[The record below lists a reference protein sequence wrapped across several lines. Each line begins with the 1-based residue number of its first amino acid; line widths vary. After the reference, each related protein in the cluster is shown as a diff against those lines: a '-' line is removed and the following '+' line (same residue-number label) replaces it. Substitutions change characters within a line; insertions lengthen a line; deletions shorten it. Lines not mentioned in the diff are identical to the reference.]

1 MSRNK
6 DIKYLH
12 YITGEPYS
20 ICRGKLKA
28 AKWSL
33 ERALFYSSYPSF
45 DLEPLATAME
55 AISSALVN
63 FGNAVSDAVKK
74 IDFKAILD
82 AYEKEEA

>member
-20 ICRGKLKA
+20 ICRKKLKA

-33 ERALFYSSYPSF
+33 TRVLFYPKF
-45 DLEPLATAME
+45 DLEPLTNTIE
-55 AISSALVN
+55 AISAALVN
-63 FGNAVSDAVKK
+63 FGNAVGDAIKK

-82 AYEKEEA
+82 AYEKCEKEEA